1 MTNTAALVLIG
12 TELVRGALT
21 DDNRAFLSSE
31 LGSVGVSIA
40 SVHMIR
46 DEAGAIADLVR
57 YLADKVTA
65 VITVGGLGPTPDD
78 VTLEAVARA
87 FGLALESR
95 HPDDTA
101 AYARMSGAETT
112 QPLLRHFPVGS
123 ELIPTDHGPIVRTSN
138 VYCLPGLPRLVRARL
153 PVLLR
158 RLGAAGA
165 IHFRSISLNMPQS
178 RAAPTLERASRQ
190 FPAIFIGCYPS
201 ANFVDGIA
209 LAFEGPDMEEID
221 RCVSFIE
228 TALGVT

>member
-21 DDNRAFLSSE
+21 DANRGFISDE

-40 SVHMIR
+40 SVHIVR
-46 DEAGAIADLVR
+46 DEVAAVADLVR
-57 YLADKVTA
+57 YLADKVTY

-78 VTLEAVARA
+78 VTMEAVARA

-95 HPDDTA
+95 DPDDTA
-101 AYARMSGAETT
+101 AYALMSGAETR

-158 RLGAAGA
+158 RLGSAGA
-165 IHFRSISLNMPQS
+165 LDFRSISLNMPQS

-190 FPAIFIGCYPS
+190 FPTVSVGCYPS
-201 ANFVDGIA
+201 ANFPDGIA
-209 LAFEGPDMEEID
+209 LAFEGPDMKEID
-221 RCVSFIE
+221 RCVSFVE
-228 TALGVT
+228 SALAVT